1 MDAAPENIRFY
12 CRGPTLTFHVT
23 GPATMA
29 SCLVLRRRAEQAVA
43 AGAVALRFDLR
54 RCTHMDSTFI
64 GTLLF
69 LKRAAGRALGELV
82 LVAPSPRCCQV
93 LEQMGLTGVFPT
105 ATTEEPDT
113 AGWADLGA
121 GREDDGACKRNI
133 VEAHRELAALP
144 GPTGEVFR
152 SVMRCLA
159 DEPEARAA
167 GGG

>member
-1 MDAAPENIRFY
+1 MDALPETIRF
-12 CRGPTLTFHVT
+12 CRRGPTLTFHVT
-23 GPATMA
+23 GHATMA
-29 SCLVLRRRAEQAVA
+29 SCLVLRQRAEQALA
-43 AGAVALRFDLR
+43 AGAATLHFDLR
-54 RCTHMDSTFI
+54 RCTHLDSTFI

-69 LKRAAGRALGELV
+69 LKREAGRVHGELV
-82 LVAPSPRCCQV
+82 LLAPSPRCRQV

-105 ATTEEPDT
+105 AAAEEPDT

-121 GREDDGACKRNI
+121 SLEDAGACKRNI

-167 GGG
+167 GGK